1 MEKIR
6 LKKEIIDNSLLEYS
20 TIFRYMMENSRKL
33 KKLTDENIEL
43 FIKDYM
49 FSINNSDEGR
59 SKVVKNQIEY
69 IEDFVKKLKTGLISI
84 KIENKETEK
93 QRKERQKKQQKT
105 YTTTTAG
112 IYVSEILNRNKP
124 LSKVSINDRI
134 KNGQLRSEKV
144 GNRNIIYQNDLDD
157 FIKKYGDTIR
167 N

>member
-1 MEKIR
+1 MIYKTYKIIN
-6 LKKEIIDNSLLEYS
+6 KHNK
-20 TIFRYMMENSRKL
+20 TIF
-33 KKLTDENIEL
+33 
-43 FIKDYM
+43 
-49 FSINNSDEGR
+49 
-59 SKVVKNQIEY
+59 V
-69 IEDFVKKLKTGLISI
+69 LIVFCFMYQHI
-84 KIENKETEK
+84 K